1 MKQIIT
7 FALFLIS
14 VSAIAG
20 GRNDQVKYPEA
31 YKDTFTHYNT
41 QNRANNKQIADMYA
55 NDIAINSAKNSAL
68 AEGSIIVMEI
78 HKPEVDEA
86 GKPIVGK
93 DGLFIK
99 AKFVAVAVMEKRSD
113 WGADY
118 SADERAGD
126 WGFALYDTQGMSKTN
141 DLDCATCHQPLTATN
156 FMFTFPKLN
165 EMQR

>member
-20 GRNDQVKYPEA
+20 GRNDQVKFPEA

-55 NDIAINSAKNSAL
+55 NNIAINSVKDGEL
-68 AEGSIIVMEI
+68 AAGSIIVMEV
-78 HKPEVDEA
+78 HKPELDGSGA
-86 GKPIVGK
+86 PIAGK
-93 DGLFIK
+93 DGLFVK
-99 AKFVAVAVMEKRSD
+99 AKFAAVAVMEKRSD

-118 SADERAGD
+118 SANDRAGD
-126 WGFALYDTQGMSKTN
+126 WGFALYDTKGMPKKN
-141 DLDCATCHQPLTATN
+141 DLDCATCHQPLTSTD
-156 FMFTFPKLN
+156 FMFSFPKLSELN
-165 EMQR
+165 